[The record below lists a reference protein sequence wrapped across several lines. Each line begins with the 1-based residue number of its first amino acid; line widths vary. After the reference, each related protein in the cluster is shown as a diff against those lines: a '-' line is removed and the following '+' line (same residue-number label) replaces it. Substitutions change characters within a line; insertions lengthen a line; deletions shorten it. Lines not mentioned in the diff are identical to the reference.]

1 MSTHVN
7 EVMSVDGFSVEIVG
21 YCDGE
26 YIWDLD
32 DYMYCRVT
40 DIRIETIRS
49 YGHDKT
55 VLVVEFKKEKNHD

>member
-1 MSTHVN
+1 MSTHVTD
-7 EVMSVDGFSVEIVG
+7 VMSIDGFSVEIVG

-49 YGHDKT
+49 FGTAKT
-55 VLVVEFKKEKNHD
+55 VLVVEFEKEKSHD

>member
-32 DYMYCRVT
+32 DYMYCKVL

-49 YGHDKT
+49 YGCDKT
-55 VLVVEFKKEKNHD
+55 VLVVEFTKGERK

>member
-1 MSTHVN
+1 MSTHVH
-7 EVMSVDGFSVEIVG
+7 EVMSVDGFGVEIVG

-49 YGHDKT
+49 YGRDKT
-55 VLVVEFKKEKNHD
+55 VLVVEFEKGEKP